1 MTDRW
6 RWR

>member
-6 RWR
+6 R